1 MLLNLLACWILPEP
15 VLPNPRLWPPLV
27 LFVTLDLAFI
37 LLLRRR
43 LLFVSG
49 FLFSSESSFSKLAI
63 STTMS
68 SASPLRSW
76 IPDWVGARNERAPP
90 KSVSTTMFS
99 KSISVLACCR
109 ARRYFFA
116 IRIILRVYHMHH
128 ITISPS
134 SLASSK
140 PFTAPVFE
148 KSVTR
153 KTILQTMTTIPSK
166 IFHQRVLPFVGSLT
180 YFWIPTS
187 FMRHP
192 KSIPMSK
199 FKRNSIT
206 MNAGLSATWNPSKI
220 VIRMRPKLNTS
231 KPM

>member
-1 MLLNLLACWILPEP
+1 MLLNLFACWTLPDP
-15 VLPNPRLWPPLV
+15 LRPNPRLWPPLV

-37 LLLRRR
+37 LLLRRW

-49 FLFSSESSFSKLAI
+49 LFFSSESSFSKLAI

-68 SASPLRSW
+68 SASALRSW
-76 IPDWVGARNERAPP
+76 IPDAVGARNERAPP

-99 KSISVLACCR
+99 KLISVLACYR

-116 IRIILRVYHMHH
+116 IRIIRRVYHMHH

-153 KTILQTMTTIPSK
+153 NTILQTMTTTPSK
-166 IFHQRVLPFVGSLT
+166 IFHQRILPFVGSLT

-187 FMRHP
+187 FIRHP
-192 KSIPMSK
+192 KSTPIIK
-199 FKRNSIT
+199 FKRNSMT
-206 MNAGLSATWNPSKI
+206 MNAGLSATWNPSKT
-220 VIRMRPKLNTS
+220 VIRMRPKLSMS